1 MRTESN
7 KELWW
12 ITRMLSGLLIAFS
25 LAMFISYRL
34 YPEIAGMPPGEAIPL
49 STSAIIGLSIM
60 GMGLIGLGLAWKW
73 ELTGSIISLV
83 AFFVYGIIHPGI
95 WQNPWFLIWPV
106 TAILFIVLWVKS
118 RNVTVKNE

>member
-1 MRTESN
+1 
-7 KELWW
+7 
-12 ITRMLSGLLIAFS
+12 MLSGLLIAFS

-34 YPEIAGMPPGEAIPL
+34 YPETAGMPPGEAIPL
-49 STSAIIGLSIM
+49 STNAIIGLSIM

-83 AFFVYGIIHPGI
+83 AFVVYGIIHPGI

-118 RNVTVKNE
+118 RDTTVKNK